1 MIQLNQW
8 KQQTKCSKFFGKIS
22 EKNEV
27 VFRICQE
34 NSNSPDT
41 AKSYSG
47 YEDLLTPKLA
57 GDFIAE
63 YTSSGEQCE
72 YFAICMH
79 CKKWYDQLSHD
90 SMFFHYFTSSKW
102 FTNFNIIFLS
112 YTTWQDVNKISW
124 NDL

>member
-1 MIQLNQW
+1 MAN
-8 KQQTKCSKFFGKIS
+8 IS

-47 YEDLLTPKLA
+47 YEDFLTPKLA
-57 GDFIAE
+57 RDFIAE

-79 CKKWYDQLSHD
+79 CKQWYDHMSHD
-90 SMFFHYFTSSKW
+90 SMFFHYLISTSFFKLYSLARCK
-102 FTNFNIIFLS
+102 
-112 YTTWQDVNKISW
+112 
-124 NDL
+124 